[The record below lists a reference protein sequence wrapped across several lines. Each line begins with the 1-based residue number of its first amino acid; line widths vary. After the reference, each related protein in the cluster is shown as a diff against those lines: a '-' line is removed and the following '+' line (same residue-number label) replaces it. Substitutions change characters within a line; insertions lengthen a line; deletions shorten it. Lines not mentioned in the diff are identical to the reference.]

1 MKSRFSWELVL
12 IGAGIIFFAFYLI
25 LRDSDNGDTTK
36 PQTPHTEQSADQ
48 EPSPHF
54 ESSSE
59 PRSEPEDSLETIDE
73 TTDEIHNETTES
85 TSSESS
91 NDTDSESPSDRQ
103 TPRSGGFDF
112 GSIGD
117 MFYSQGNFEDRYV
130 KNGTLLSEESFS
142 AIGISEIATD
152 AQMSN
157 IRITPHNSSNVVVRI
172 YLPANAT
179 KPDFDK
185 LYLANVTKTPEKVEI
200 SMAFIEEKGRGF
212 IAWLVNLGSNRI
224 DPFAP
229 GIEILVPEGALSHN
243 ILTLAGNV
251 EAYHI
256 GGDLKLESR
265 AGNISAEGL
274 FGSMKLETRAGN
286 IRVDSLTGDA
296 TLQTRAGNILIKPSD
311 AHIKAQTSAG
321 NINYSRG
328 NSLRSAELETRI
340 GNIDISLPADATVD
354 VDLRATIVEFPR
366 EFSFSGDKDGRSIM
380 GKVAGGG
387 PHIKASSRL
396 GNVNVRIQ

>member
-25 LRDSDNGDTTK
+25 LRDSDNADSAKPPTT
-36 PQTPHTEQSADQ
+36 QTEQSAGQ
-48 EPSPHF
+48 EPSSNF
-54 ESSSE
+54 DAS
-59 PRSEPEDSLETIDE
+59 PEEHADS
-73 TTDEIHNETTES
+73 DEIIAIENEIIDADADFTNETDPES
-85 TSSESS
+85 LSDQQTS
-91 NDTDSESPSDRQ
+91 
-103 TPRSGGFDF
+103 RSGGFDF

-142 AIGISEIATD
+142 ALGISEIATD

-157 IRITPHNSSNVVVRI
+157 IRITPHSSSNVVVRM
-172 YLPANAT
+172 YLPANTT
-179 KPDFDK
+179 KDDFDK
-185 LYLANVTKTPEKVEI
+185 LYLANVTKSPEKVDI
-200 SMAFIEEKGRGF
+200 SMAFIEKKGSGF
-212 IAWLVNLGSNRI
+212 FSWLFNLGSYRI

-256 GGDLKLESR
+256 GGEIKLESR

-286 IRVDSLTGDA
+286 IRVDSLIGDA
-296 TLQTRAGNILIKPSD
+296 TLQTRAGNIHIKPSD

-328 NSLRSAELETRI
+328 NSFRSAELETRI
-340 GNIDISLPADATVD
+340 GNIDISLPSDATVD
-354 VDLRATIVEFPR
+354 VDLRATVVEFPR
-366 EFSFSGDKDGRSIM
+366 ELSFSGDKDGRSIK

-387 PHIKASSRL
+387 PQIKASSRL
-396 GNVNVRIQ
+396 GNVNLHIQ